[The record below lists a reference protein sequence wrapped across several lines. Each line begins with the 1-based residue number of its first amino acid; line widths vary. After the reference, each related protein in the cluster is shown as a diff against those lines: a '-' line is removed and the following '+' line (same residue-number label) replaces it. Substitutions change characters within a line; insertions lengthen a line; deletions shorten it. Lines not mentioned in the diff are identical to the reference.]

1 MPDPLSIS
9 AALLSFARPLLR
21 AVGQPEREEELDA
34 VLRVAVTIWNA
45 VVLEQSGQAGRYL
58 DQARRQIEEWSLP
71 AAAQLFE
78 ALVEHKHQAFEDDL
92 RLILDYRVMRDD
104 GGRLGVEVTA
114 GPASD
119 LPGPA

>member
-1 MPDPLSIS
+1 MPDALSIS
-9 AALLSFARPLLR
+9 TALLSFARPLLR
-21 AVGQPEREEELDA
+21 AVGQPKSEADLDA

-71 AAAQLFE
+71 AAVQLFE
-78 ALVEHKHQAFEDDL
+78 ALVAHKHQAFEDDL
-92 RLILDYRVMRDD
+92 RLILDYRVMRAAD
-104 GGRLGVEVTA
+104 GRLGVEVTA
-114 GPASD
+114 GPASE